1 MFNINDIIYI
11 KLNVFKMILCLI
23 NININEKW
31 CVESY
36 D

>member
-1 MFNINDIIYI
+1 MFNINDIIDI

-23 NININEKW
+23 NINEKW